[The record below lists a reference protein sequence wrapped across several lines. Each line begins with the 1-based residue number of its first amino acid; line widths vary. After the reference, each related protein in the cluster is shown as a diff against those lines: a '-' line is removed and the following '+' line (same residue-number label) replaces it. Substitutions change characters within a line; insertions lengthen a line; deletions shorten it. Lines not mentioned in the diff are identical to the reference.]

1 MKQTIL
7 ISFFLTIMVA
17 GCTTV
22 AEPPHKPSYIIEGDF
37 SYQGFRDTS
46 HWSVRFD
53 SSYTVEGNN
62 IEILKAKLPGTH
74 MLIYAGTWCGDS
86 KHQVPRMMKILN
98 ESEFDLNSLDFRL
111 VNRSKHDKAG
121 HSVQDSIKFIPT
133 FILYRDKKEIGR
145 IVESPKATLEQDLVK
160 ILMEE

>member
-1 MKQTIL
+1 MKHTIFL
-7 ISFFLTIMVA
+7 SFFLTLLIA
-17 GCTTV
+17 GCTPV
-22 AEPPHKPSYIIEGDF
+22 AQPPHRTSYIVEGDF
-37 SYQGFRDTS
+37 NYQGFRDTC
-46 HWSVRFD
+46 HWSVRYD
-53 SSYTVEGNN
+53 SSYTAEGNN

-98 ESEFDLNSLDFRL
+98 ESGFDLNSLEFRL
-111 VNRSKHDKAG
+111 VDRSKKDKAG

-145 IVESPKATLEQDLVK
+145 IVENPKATLEQDLVK
-160 ILMEE
+160 MLMKE